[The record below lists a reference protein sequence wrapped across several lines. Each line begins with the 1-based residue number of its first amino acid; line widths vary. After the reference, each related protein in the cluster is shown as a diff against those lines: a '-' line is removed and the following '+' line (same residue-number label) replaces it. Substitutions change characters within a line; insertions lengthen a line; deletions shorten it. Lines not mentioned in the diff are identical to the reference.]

1 MEFRDV
7 LRRRRMVRS
16 YLPDP
21 IDPEIVDRVVE
32 AGWRAPSGG
41 FSQGHAFVVVTDP
54 ETRRQIA
61 DAMEEQEWI
70 AQGRVPWLSVAPVH
84 IIPCAREALYHERY
98 NKPDKL
104 EQTGGVEVRWPVPYW
119 FVDIGA
125 SFMGI
130 LLAAV
135 DEGLAAGIAGHP
147 DQEERLRPILGL
159 PESAVPIGVV
169 TLGKEAPDPK
179 RTHVSAFTER
189 RRPKT
194 DVVHHDRWAR

>member
-7 LRRRRMVRS
+7 LRKRRMVRS

-21 IDPEIVDRVVE
+21 IDPEVVDRVVE

-41 FSQGHAFVVVTDP
+41 FSQGAGFVVVTDA
-54 ETRRQIA
+54 EQRRRIA
-61 DAMEEQEWI
+61 EAMEEDRWI
-70 AQGRVPWLSVAPVH
+70 AEGRVPWLSVAPVH
-84 IIPCAREALYHERY
+84 IVPVARESLYHERY
-98 NKPDKL
+98 NQPDKL
-104 EQTGGVEVRWPVPYW
+104 AVTGGVEIHWPVPYW

-147 DQEERLRPILGL
+147 DQEARLRPILDL
-159 PESAVPIGVV
+159 PEDAVPIGVV

-179 RTHVSAFTER
+179 RTSSSAFSQR
-189 RRPKT
+189 RRADT
-194 DVVHHDRWAR
+194 VHRERWGG